1 MTHSPLSPHLAF
13 IHHRLPQWM
22 AGATAAERKQL
33 ERRVRASHAAMRRVH
48 QALSPVQGIE
58 AFCRPLLEEALSRWF
73 PGRDLPTVEQGWV
86 GLGNRTSSW
95 MEAALQNFD
104 ANTPIELY
112 ASTSSLKRF
121 GRDNN
126 TVTSDAH
133 TFVSGVRNLDL
144 GQRYR
149 YHLQDHI
156 DTADFREILRQH
168 DRAAFAAELTQASLQ
183 GHLQP
188 HAALMGETVYAG
200 LADSARLQLQCGYLS
215 VFGIP
220 LNGPMLIRNQPK
232 DKIEACLLYLPG
244 HPHQPLRQY
253 PSLQAAGT
261 ALTQLLR
268 QQDERAFF
276 SRYVSHV
283 EQPRFAARLRAT
295 LYPRYPYAELH
306 PTPPV
311 LEKGKHFSW
320 IKRAFP
326 APTDLWQETLD
337 LNARL
342 ELSFTPWT
350 KDAFV
355 ERART
360 QVEQRLADA
369 AAIAVPVAQ
378 RDAAAQLARV
388 EQWLGVGLNV
398 LNVAGFFVP
407 ALGELLLVIGGAQ
420 IVDEFLEGVHA
431 ANEGDADA
439 AIGHLFSVLE
449 NLALFAALGAA
460 GHFAEPHGALHD
472 WSRIGTGEAQKLW
485 PGELTPFARP
495 RPWPQ
500 EQVADSRG
508 LYHWQEHLWL
518 ARDDMAIPLEQAKDG
533 SLRLA
538 PVKGLRHPPELL
550 GNGQGTWLLEH
561 DRPLAW
567 PDETLLGRLG
577 PATEKLDATRLEQ
590 ALRCS
595 GYDSATLRRTLV
607 DHRPIPALL
616 LDSLEALGGR
626 PALAPAKPSPMARVV
641 ARDFPGLSHNART
654 EIVAQASP
662 TDLKLFQHTERL
674 PLTVAETA
682 RLYLRESRIGRALA
696 RFHQDSG
703 PVNDRDTLVF
713 AMLPRLPGWTGNLRM
728 ELRAALPQGDLIAA
742 AGEPGHATKVLVRTE
757 QGYKP
762 YDEQGNELAGYEDL
776 HRALLHAMPDSER
789 NALGLHIHEGP
800 SLRDRLFELATSDRR
815 RAALDLGMTPVRPQ
829 YRLPSRLP
837 GERRIG
843 YRLSGRGRGWLNED
857 ELFDQLYPATPE
869 GDREMLRQRLRYQA
883 GPLPGA
889 FGRLLDRLLMEYR
902 QLDTALQ
909 RWVDAPEGSP
919 VGAFEQQ
926 RALREAAAQRIRSAW
941 RRESAQGP
949 HDNIDDINLVIDGTG
964 LTSLPSLPVRLHSVR
979 LLNLNGLGS
988 VDMAGLNTF
997 LGAFPRLQLLDLA
1010 ENTLEQLPQALAE
1023 MGELQALDV
1032 SENNIDLDA
1041 EANLALLAG
1050 MGNLQRLNLTDG
1062 IRGLS
1067 VATLERLS
1075 ALPSLS
1081 WFQADLNELVMTA
1094 EHFQALQRWP
1104 ALRGLSLGQ
1113 NAIVLDE
1120 AGRTALAGLDH
1131 LQMLVLY
1138 ENPLGLAPDLTGWT
1152 QLQQLDLELT
1162 NISQWPMGLEA
1173 LMNQEP
1179 LELRHL
1185 DLSANELIDAPDLL
1199 HTAYARAVRE
1209 SHPGIAYAFNGNPF
1223 SDVALGNLADA
1234 GFNVTAPIGQGHLWA
1249 ADWPEE
1255 LQSHINSTAQ
1265 DPQWQPLYELLQRL
1279 PDTLDFQNAPVAM
1292 TQRMQRVLQLLATD
1306 EAGAVEGGWGRA
1318 QVQQQIIDLLNDAT
1332 EECVDQAI
1340 VLFQQVETEVT
1351 VWQTVSHATATDAD
1365 EQVAV
1370 RSTQALLRQR
1380 LLDERI
1386 GALYQARLAR
1396 RRAIRAD
1403 DYQPTQNPAPALHG
1417 DDDIDDAEL
1426 TSDHP
1431 DELEMALMARIQ
1443 LRQRLRLP
1451 PQPQTMRFP
1460 QMAHL
1465 SEATLQR
1472 LADAV
1477 RAGSDSTTLVEW
1489 SVSQPFWQRW
1499 IRRLRPQA
1507 FEALAERWAGAGEYF
1522 DSLSE
1527 PAPDAGAYTGP
1538 AVPSRYI
1545 DALENQPG
1553 HVQGPTWRRDGV
1565 VQRVDLVSGHYQN
1578 ESALYHRAAE
1588 LLLDTRKADEAAL
1601 LRELTE
1607 VMVNTYSD

>member
-13 IHHRLPQWM
+13 IHHRLAQWI

-33 ERRVRASHAAMRRVH
+33 ERRVRASHAAMRRVQ

-58 AFCRPLLEEALSRWF
+58 AFCRPLLEEALPRWF
-73 PGRDLPTVEQGWV
+73 PGRDLPSVEQGWV
-86 GLGNRTSSW
+86 GRGNRTSSW
-95 MEAALQNFD
+95 LEAALQNFD
-104 ANTPIELY
+104 ADTSIELY
-112 ASTSSLKRF
+112 TRTSSLERF
-121 GRDNN
+121 GKENAS
-126 TVTSDAH
+126 VAGDAH

-156 DTADFREILRQH
+156 DTDAFREALRQH
-168 DRAAFAAELTQASLQ
+168 DRAAFAAELSQASLQ
-183 GHLQP
+183 GHLDP
-188 HAALMGETVYAG
+188 RVALMGETVYAG
-200 LADSARLQLQCGYLS
+200 LADSARQQLQCGYLS
-215 VFGIP
+215 LFGIP
-220 LNGPMLIRNQPK
+220 LSGPMLIRMQPR
-232 DKIEACLLYLPG
+232 DEVEACLLYLPG

-253 PSLQAAGT
+253 PSLQAAAT
-261 ALTQLLR
+261 ALTRLLH
-268 QQDERAFF
+268 QQDERTFF

-283 EQPRFAARLRAT
+283 EQPRFAARLRST

-337 LNARL
+337 LDASL
-342 ELSFTPWT
+342 ELSFTPWA

-420 IVDEFLEGVHA
+420 IVNEVLEGVHT

-439 AIGHLFSVLE
+439 AIGHLFGVLE
-449 NLALFAALGAA
+449 NLALFGALGAA
-460 GHFAEPHGALHD
+460 GHFAEPLGALHD
-472 WSRIGTGEAQKLW
+472 WSRIGAGEAQKLW

-500 EQVADSRG
+500 DRVPDSRG

-518 ARDDMAIPLEQAKDG
+518 ARDDMALALEQASDG
-533 SLRLA
+533 SLKLA
-538 PVKGLRHPPELL
+538 PVKGLHHQPELL

-567 PDETLLGRLG
+567 PDATLLGRLG
-577 PATEKLDATRLEQ
+577 PATEKLDASQLAQ

-595 GYDSATLRRTLV
+595 GYDSATLRRTLL

-616 LDSLEALGGR
+616 LDSLEAFGGR
-626 PALAPAKPSPMARVV
+626 PALAPAKPSPMARVL

-662 TDLKLFQHTERL
+662 TDLKLFQNTERL

-682 RLYLRESRIGRALA
+682 RLYLRESRICKALA

-703 PVNDRDTLVF
+703 PVSDRDSLVF
-713 AMLPRLPGWTGNLRM
+713 AMLPRLPGWTGNLRI
-728 ELRAALPQGDLIAA
+728 ELRASVPKGELLAA
-742 AGEPGHATKVLVRTE
+742 TGEPGRAAKVLVRTE

-800 SLRDRLFELATSDRR
+800 TLRDRLFNLAASDRR

-843 YRLSGRGRGWLNED
+843 YRLSGRGRGWLSED

-883 GPLPGA
+883 GPLTGA
-889 FGRLLDRLLMEYR
+889 FGRLLDRLRVEYR

-909 RWVDAPEGSP
+909 RWVHAPEGLP

-949 HDNIDDINLVIDGTG
+949 DDNIDDINLVIEGAG
-964 LTSLPSLPVRLHSVR
+964 LSSLPTLPVRLPHIR
-979 LLNLNGLGS
+979 LLSLNGLGTL
-988 VDMAGLNTF
+988 DMADLNAF
-997 LGAFPRLQLLDLA
+997 LGAFPRLLLLDLA

-1023 MGELQALDV
+1023 MGELQALDL
-1032 SENNIDLDA
+1032 SENNLDLDDD
-1041 EANLALLAG
+1041 ANLSLLAG
-1050 MGNLQRLNLTDG
+1050 MTHLQRLNLTDG

-1075 ALPSLS
+1075 TLPSLA

-1120 AGRTALAGLDH
+1120 AARAALAGLDR
-1131 LQMLVLY
+1131 LQMLVLH
-1138 ENPLGLAPDLTGWT
+1138 ENPLDLAPDLTGWT
-1152 QLQQLDLELT
+1152 QLQQLDLESS
-1162 NISQWPMGLEA
+1162 NISQWPIGLEA

-1185 DLSANELIDAPDLL
+1185 DLSANELIDAPDLQ
-1199 HTAYARAVRE
+1199 HSTYARAIRE
-1209 SHPGIAYAFNGNPF
+1209 SHPGIAYALNGNPF
-1223 SDVALGNLADA
+1223 SDMALGILADA
-1234 GFNVTAPIGQGHLWA
+1234 GFTVTAPIGQGYLWT

-1255 LQSHINSTAQ
+1255 LQLHINSTAQ
-1265 DPQWQPLYELLQRL
+1265 APQWGPLYDLLQRL
-1279 PDTLDFQNAPVAM
+1279 PDTPDFQSAPVAM
-1292 TQRMQRVLQLLATD
+1292 TQRMQRVVQLLATD
-1306 EAGAVEGGWGRA
+1306 EAGAVGGGWGRA

-1340 VLFQQVETEVT
+1340 LLFQEVETEVT
-1351 VWQTVSHATATDAD
+1351 LWQAVNHAAADDTD

-1370 RSTQALLRQR
+1370 QSILALLRQR
-1380 LLDERI
+1380 VLDEHV
-1386 GALYQARLAR
+1386 GALYQARKAR
-1396 RRAIRAD
+1396 RTALRAD
-1403 DYQPTQNPAPALHG
+1403 GHDPARDTAPPLHP
-1417 DDDIDDAEL
+1417 DDDISDQEL

-1431 DELEMALMARIQ
+1431 DELEMALLARIH
-1443 LRQRLRLP
+1443 LKERLGLP
-1451 PQPQTMRFP
+1451 AQPQFMRFP
-1460 QMAHL
+1460 MLAHL
-1465 SEATLQR
+1465 NDATLQR
-1472 LADAV
+1472 LGDAV
-1477 RAGSDSTTLVEW
+1477 VASTDASSLIDWAVR
-1489 SVSQPFWQRW
+1489 QRFWQSW
-1499 IRRLRPQA
+1499 VRRLRPQA
-1507 FEALAERWAGAGEYF
+1507 FETLRDRWEGASQYF

-1527 PAPDAGAYTGP
+1527 ASDTIGAYTGP
-1538 AVPSRYI
+1538 AVPPAYI
-1545 DALENQPG
+1545 DALERELGAVPG
-1553 HVQGPTWRRDGV
+1553 LHWRIDGT
-1565 VQRVDLVSGHYQN
+1565 VQRVDLVSARYPN
-1578 ESALYHRAAE
+1578 EGALYQRAAE
-1588 LLLDTRKADEAAL
+1588 LLLSARQADESAL
-1601 LRELTE
+1601 LEELTE
-1607 VMVNTYSD
+1607 VMVNVYHR